1 MTRVVI
7 TGASGLLGRALVK
20 DFKENG
26 FTVFGLAKSRVSP
39 GLLALDLLDSDALR
53 SKVRE
58 LRPDVIIHSAAYRQ
72 PDQVEGDAEGARRM
86 NVHVPQVLA
95 ELAAEL
101 KAQLLYISTDY
112 VFDGVSPPHMADD
125 QPNPLNLYG
134 QTKYEGEQAT
144 LKHCPGSLVL
154 RVPIL
159 YGPVEYLAESAV
171 TVLFGALLNP
181 PAGGYTVSD
190 LEVRYP
196 AHVRDVAAMCRQLI
210 EKQRQDRDGVFG
222 IFQWSG
228 QEPVTKYALV
238 QQMAALFGLP
248 LDHVSACRTPPA
260 SGTRRPMDS
269 RLDTS
274 GLRRLGIGQHVPL
287 AQGLH
292 ESLLPWAE
300 RQAGDA
306 SAGSC

>member
-1 MTRVVI
+1 
-7 TGASGLLGRALVK
+7 
-20 DFKENG
+20 
-26 FTVFGLAKSRVSP
+26 
-39 GLLALDLLDSDALR
+39 
-53 SKVRE
+53 
-58 LRPDVIIHSAAYRQ
+58 
-72 PDQVEGDAEGARRM
+72 M

-210 EKQRQDRDGVFG
+210 EKQRQ
-222 IFQWSG
+222 
-228 QEPVTKYALV
+228 EPVTKYALV